1 MQQTAHTTIQKNA
14 QRQTLQ
20 SEIVMRCHQEKLS
33 ATHLKQNNAGVDS
46 QPLTY

>member
-20 SEIVMRCHQEKLS
+20 SATVMQCHQEKQN
-33 ATHLKQNNAGVDS
+33 ATHLKQNNGGVV
-46 QPLTY
+46 